1 MGEQKG
7 WPVIRAQI
15 LGDLGGSG
23 AGRLLMS
30 QPQISEHWLTRG
42 NALHRGCVRLI
53 RDIQRG
59 SFFAKVSLRFLL
71 QFLFISIPCS
81 AELQGVEVFAIC
93 FSSY

>member
-7 WPVIRAQI
+7 WPIIRAQI

-59 SFFAKVSLRFLL
+59 SFFAKVSLSVSAA
-71 QFLFISIPCS
+71 ISIYFYSLLCRTS
-81 AELQGVEVFAIC
+81 R
-93 FSSY
+93 S